1 MANDST
7 EELPVQAEDP
17 EAEEHIYETVEWPDK
32 AEQNQRLAVEEL
44 INTEASY
51 VHNLQLCIGDIRR
64 HLQKK
69 QLPQM
74 DLEGLFSNI
83 DDVLCVSKHFLR
95 GLEEAV
101 NHKHDEQLLHI
112 STLFQEL
119 KEEMENVY
127 KTYCSNYD
135 QALLLLESYRKDPR
149 LQKEM
154 VDTLT
159 STVPYTGASDLS
171 FFLVMPVQRVT
182 KYPLLLQ
189 KILENTPASNSAY
202 EALRAAANAMID
214 VNANINEY
222 KRRKEVADKYNKPGY
237 LTLRERLARLNTHSI
252 AKKTT
257 RLSRLFMHEAGIV
270 SKTEDKEFDE
280 LEEKFQW
287 LASAVADLKQ
297 NVASFLSNLEML
309 FSSKPHENELDVGA
323 GTTQQYCQLER
334 KLYNTVFPEFK
345 KRLEDLVYLPLCN
358 LTETMKGPQKLIKKR
373 FDKQL
378 DYEEFEEKRNDTGSV
393 TYEEQ
398 VAMNT
403 YLAINSLLVSELPV
417 FNHVTLQWLGHIL
430 HSFVALQSDLAK
442 KVLQEA
448 EEESLPHSHLP
459 DAEFWKMVK
468 DTLSR
473 AEDQLHPFHKKFETV
488 SPSPVVQ
495 PLSPAEEKKVLLLL
509 SKHSP
514 EKLFQVISNTT
525 SNKAMDLTL
534 QKGQIVALLHGQDTK
549 GNPNR
554 WLVDTGG
561 PRGYVPAGKLQQYHF
576 VQTPKPAMQPF
587 APGDGAERHYSNNLP
602 QTPKLPVIAAYS
614 FTARSDHEVSLQAG
628 QPVTVLQPH
637 DKMGN
642 KEWSLV
648 EVNGQQGYVPS
659 SFLAT
664 VSVPE
669 PPGWSSPVW
678 SFPAQQT

>member
-1 MANDST
+1 MHGQTTTQEIFRQLCDAIADASLLWKSFAGIITDGAPSMTGRRSGVVAFVQRKLEKEAVEEAISLHCIIHQRALCSKCLKFDNVMSDVVKCINHIRSRGLKHRQFRAFLEEIESAYEDVLYYTKVHWLSGGNVLKRFFELRAEVKTFMEKDGMAVPVLRDPKWLMDLAFLVDITRELNVLNKKLQGQGQFVSAAYDNVRAFSTKLVLGKAQLSQTNLCHFPACKAHMDSGTPFSDEKYADAIVKLQEEFDHRFADFKTHRATFQIFDDPFSFDVQGIPRPSQSHASTTMRNKMKQEQGDDGYAQEARAQALDMANDST

-270 SKTEDKEFDE
+270 SKPKLTGRSTAIKYSDDP
-280 LEEKFQW
+280 
-287 LASAVADLKQ
+287 AADLDGFQ
-297 NVASFLSNLEML
+297 RGLE
-309 FSSKPHENELDVGA
+309 
-323 GTTQQYCQLER
+323 QC
-334 KLYNTVFPEFK
+334 
-345 KRLEDLVYLPLCN
+345 LEDREIRC
-358 LTETMKGPQKLIKKR
+358 
-373 FDKQL
+373 F
-378 DYEEFEEKRNDTGSV
+378 
-393 TYEEQ
+393 
-398 VAMNT
+398 
-403 YLAINSLLVSELPV
+403 
-417 FNHVTLQWLGHIL
+417 
-430 HSFVALQSDLAK
+430 
-442 KVLQEA
+442 
-448 EEESLPHSHLP
+448 
-459 DAEFWKMVK
+459 
-468 DTLSR
+468 
-473 AEDQLHPFHKKFETV
+473 
-488 SPSPVVQ
+488 
-495 PLSPAEEKKVLLLL
+495 
-509 SKHSP
+509 
-514 EKLFQVISNTT
+514 
-525 SNKAMDLTL
+525 
-534 QKGQIVALLHGQDTK
+534 
-549 GNPNR
+549 
-554 WLVDTGG
+554 
-561 PRGYVPAGKLQQYHF
+561 
-576 VQTPKPAMQPF
+576 
-587 APGDGAERHYSNNLP
+587 
-602 QTPKLPVIAAYS
+602 
-614 FTARSDHEVSLQAG
+614 
-628 QPVTVLQPH
+628 
-637 DKMGN
+637 
-642 KEWSLV
+642 
-648 EVNGQQGYVPS
+648 
-659 SFLAT
+659 
-664 VSVPE
+664 
-669 PPGWSSPVW
+669 
-678 SFPAQQT
+678 

>member
-154 VDTLT
+154 LLT
-159 STVPYTGASDLS
+159 GSAAGASDLS

-297 NVASFLSNLEML
+297 NVASFLSNLEVIL
-309 FSSKPHENELDVGA
+309 LQPQRLSICYW
-323 GTTQQYCQLER
+323 YCGGYQDFR
-334 KLYNTVFPEFK
+334 N
-345 KRLEDLVYLPLCN
+345 RLEDLVYLPLCN

-448 EEESLPHSHLP
+448 EEESGSSLQLPHSHLP

-561 PRGYVPAGKLQQYHF
+561 TVRLSLPTGLFFSTYRGDITEVVSAREVLIEWPQGRSQMYL
-576 VQTPKPAMQPF
+576 
-587 APGDGAERHYSNNLP
+587 APNPTCLSSSHPLFF
-602 QTPKLPVIAAYS
+602 VIAAYS